1 MESSTA
7 ATKETAT
14 EEQHDPSS
22 RKSQPKAEEPKK
34 TKEQVKA
41 YLLKERVLTE
51 NTDAAREFYNQSR
64 YGKLLPDGRVQLS
77 LTESMYLIERGKL
90 VLEGAKRKPITAEQ
104 FLKKAS
110 KLQKNFWVKYSVFKD
125 IRDRGYIIKT
135 ALKFGADFRVYDR
148 GVKPGEDH
156 ARWIIY
162 PVHEGDT
169 MTWHEFSAKNRVAH
183 STKKRLLIGVVDEEA
198 DVSYWE
204 VRWMRP

>member
-1 MESSTA
+1 MEA
-7 ATKETAT
+7 LATDVKEK
-14 EEQHDPSS
+14 EPSKEDPLK
-22 RKSQPKAEEPKK
+22 KS
-34 TKEQVKA
+34 KEQVKA

-51 NTDAAREFYNQSR
+51 NTDAARELYNQSR
-64 YGKLLPDGRVQLS
+64 YGKMLGDGRVQLAF
-77 LTESMYLIERGKL
+77 TEAMYLLERGKIA
-90 VLEGAKRKPITAEQ
+90 VFDGKGKPVTAEQ
-104 FLKKAS
+104 FLKKAA
-110 KLQKNFWVKYSVFKD
+110 KAQQNFWVKYSVFKD

-156 ARWIIY
+156 ARWILY

-169 MTWHEFSAKNRVAH
+169 LTWHEFSAKNRVAH